1 MENVTIGLAIIAG
14 FLSFISPCVL
24 PLVPAYIGYM
34 GGRMTHNISMQTASG
49 TTKSSSLA
57 MRLHMLLHGLA
68 FVLGFT
74 LVFVIIGLLT
84 TALVSVAGQYVNTF
98 TESIGRIGGVVII
111 FFGLQFMGVLPKFF
125 KWLRKKDN
133 ASILDNVLFS
143 IGFAIVAS
151 GLIYWGLVEQ
161 AIIALPLV
169 AALVVAMFI
178 NEAFTQ
184 PAVFWNKIL
193 DRIELMLYS
202 DTRGDIEPNGR
213 EGLLGSAFMGMVFS
227 AGWTPCIGP
236 LLGTILTV
244 AATTGDV
251 AQGMIMLTAYSI
263 GLGIPFIITAL
274 LMNSAQGI
282 LRRLQK
288 HMHKIELISGA
299 LLIAIGILVAS
310 GQLQSLSQTFS
321 QGEFAD
327 FTFRVEEC
335 GIGFFEGEL
344 GINHLSSCL
353 GGSLV
358 PVAINQSASG
368 NFTAD
373 MIEQQ
378 FLFHAEAG
386 EVIDFEVRSVNE
398 AVVDFSMT
406 LFAPDD
412 SELITV
418 AKADS
423 LIADSKYYPLADYT
437 LESEGIYRIVI
448 TNTSNQ
454 EDARFRI
461 KVREAE
467 PIDTT
472 LGAGSSLVDVVAS
485 GSIGEENVTQVD
497 GSGETDALDS
507 INDSALN
514 SITEV
519 AESIDPAVGLAEG
532 NLAPDFTVMRVNGEA
547 ITLSDLRGDVVL
559 LNFWGTW
566 CGPCRREMPEFQ
578 QAYEELNEQG
588 FEILAVSFDDT
599 FEAIASFRD
608 EFGLTFPLA
617 LDDTGEINDAY
628 GIQTRPSSFL
638 LDRDGVIVARHFGM
652 MTEAQIQEL
661 IEEALQSE

>member
-1 MENVTIGLAIIAG
+1 MENITIGLAVIAG

-34 GGRMTHNISMQTASG
+34 GGRMTHNISMQNSAG
-49 TTKSSSLA
+49 TSQTSLA

-68 FVLGFT
+68 FVVGFT
-74 LVFVIIGLLT
+74 LVFVVIGILT

-98 TESIGRIGGVVII
+98 TTSIGRIGGIVII

-125 KWLRKKDN
+125 QWLRKKEN
-133 ASILDNVLFS
+133 ASLLDNVLFS
-143 IGFAIVAS
+143 VGFAIITS
-151 GLIYWGLVEQ
+151 IFIYWGLVEQ
-161 AIIALPLV
+161 VFLALPII
-169 AALVVAMFI
+169 AALVLAMFI
-178 NEAFTQ
+178 NNAFTQ
-184 PAVFWNKIL
+184 PAVFWSKIL
-193 DRIELMLYS
+193 NRIELMIYS
-202 DTRGDIEPNGR
+202 DTRSDIEPNGR

-251 AQGMIMLTAYSI
+251 LQGMLMLTAYSI

-274 LMNSAQGI
+274 LMNSAQGL

-288 HMHKIELISGA
+288 HMHKIELVSGT
-299 LLIAIGILVAS
+299 LLIIIGILVAS

-321 QGEFAD
+321 QGDFAD

-344 GINHLSSCL
+344 AINHLGSCL
-353 GGSLV
+353 SGVLV
-358 PVAINQSASG
+358 PVAVNQSASG

-373 MIEQQ
+373 MTEQQ
-378 FLFHAEAG
+378 YLFHAEAG
-386 EVIDFEVRSVNE
+386 EVIDFEVRSVNSE
-398 AVVDFSMT
+398 VVDFDVVLYAPNDEN
-406 LFAPDD
+406 LFQSSKVD
-412 SELITV
+412 SVLSDE
-418 AKADS
+418 
-423 LIADSKYYPLADYT
+423 KYYPIVEYT
-437 LESEGIYRIVI
+437 IEESGLYRLVV
-448 TNTSNQ
+448 SNISDT
-454 EDARFRI
+454 ESARFRV
-461 KVREAE
+461 KVRESE
-467 PIDTT
+467 QLDTSV
-472 LGAGSSLVDVVAS
+472 GAGSSLVDVVAS
-485 GSIGEENVTQVD
+485 GSIGGSDVTEVD
-497 GSGETDALDS
+497 GSGETDTLAILS
-507 INDSALN
+507 DSALT

-519 AESIDPAVGLAEG
+519 AENLDPAIGLSEG
-532 NLAPDFTVMRVNGEA
+532 NRAPDFTVMGVDGEA

-578 QAYEELNEQG
+578 QAYERLNEDG

-599 FEAIASFRD
+599 FEAIATFRD

-638 LDRDGVIVARHFGM
+638 LDKDGTIVARHFGM
-652 MTEAQIQEL
+652 MTESQIEDM
-661 IEEALQSE
+661 INEALTVE